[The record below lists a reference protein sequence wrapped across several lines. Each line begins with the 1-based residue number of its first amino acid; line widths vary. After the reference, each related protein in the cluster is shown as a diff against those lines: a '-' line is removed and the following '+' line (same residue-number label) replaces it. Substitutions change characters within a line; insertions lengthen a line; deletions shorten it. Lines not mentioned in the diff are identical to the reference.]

1 MACGVQQEGAAKV
14 VRGVDSCKVVRDG
27 ALQVI
32 FEDTKVGRGYQG
44 RSGRLWQQRV
54 KAETVTHVH
63 AEFSPL
69 TLGVMAD
76 RKIADEGLGAR
87 GIELVTHV
95 HNVDRACVG
104 HEVPEIGESD
114 EQ

>member
-1 MACGVQQEGAAKV
+1 
-14 VRGVDSCKVVRDG
+14 
-27 ALQVI
+27 
-32 FEDTKVGRGYQG
+32 
-44 RSGRLWQQRV
+44 
-54 KAETVTHVH
+54 
-63 AEFSPL
+63 
-69 TLGVMAD
+69 MAD